1 MIFTLVGHQYF
12 ILLGDSYLI
21 FKPTSANGSHYA
33 TSCFVQKESLENIM
47 GKTYLRNKIYQ
58 YALKSEIRAKY
69 KDGLNVEVICIFPAN
84 GFENIPKYQKIV
96 TLPCFHMR
104 SCIIACHMLIDA

>member
-47 GKTYLRNKIYQ
+47 GK
-58 YALKSEIRAKY
+58 
-69 KDGLNVEVICIFPAN
+69 
-84 GFENIPKYQKIV
+84 NISQKQN
-96 TLPCFHMR
+96 LPIH
-104 SCIIACHMLIDA
+104 SQK